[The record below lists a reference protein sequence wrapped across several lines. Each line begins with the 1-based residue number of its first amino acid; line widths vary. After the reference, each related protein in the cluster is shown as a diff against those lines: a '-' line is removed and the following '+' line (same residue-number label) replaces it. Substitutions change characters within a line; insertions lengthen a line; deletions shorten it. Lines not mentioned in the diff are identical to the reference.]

1 MIVPGPQITSLASTA
16 ALAPVALTKGYSIVI
31 QPRGENVGG
40 HRVVMTHGGAV
51 VAEFTITHSSVHR
64 VERGFDGI
72 CIRDDFSVVHT
83 AADTF
88 NCYIGTERGD
98 DLASSFPMDGASNP
112 YMGSQSYCA
121 SLLETLPPVNVLVTA
136 TKLCAATRGKVTIQN
151 LGPNAIYVG
160 DSGVTAANG
169 QWLPD
174 SGASMEVSAV
184 NAVYAIC
191 PGGNQTGNANT
202 RLLSS
207 S

>member
-1 MIVPGPQITSLASTA
+1 MIVQGPQITSRASTA
-16 ALAPVALTKGYSIVI
+16 ALAPVAIAKGYSIVI
-31 QPRGENVGG
+31 QSHGENVGG
-40 HRVVMTHGGAV
+40 HIVVMTLGGDT
-51 VAEFTITHSSVHR
+51 VAEFTITSSNVHR

-72 CIRDDFSVVHT
+72 FIRDSFGVVHT

-88 NCYIGTERGD
+88 TCYIGTEPGD
-98 DLASSFPMDGASNP
+98 VLADSSPMDGAGNP
-112 YMGSQSYCA
+112 YKGSQSYCA
-121 SLLETLPPVNVLVTA
+121 SLLDTLPPVNVLATA

-169 QWLPD
+169 QWLPE

-184 NAVYAIC
+184 NDVYAIC
-191 PGGNQTGNANT
+191 PAGAQVGNANT